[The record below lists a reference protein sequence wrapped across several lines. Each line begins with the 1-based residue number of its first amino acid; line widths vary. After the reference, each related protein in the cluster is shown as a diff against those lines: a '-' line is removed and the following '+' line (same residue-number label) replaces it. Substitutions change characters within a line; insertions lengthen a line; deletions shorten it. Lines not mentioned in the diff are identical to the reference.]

1 MSACNVL
8 ITPSAGYIA
17 TDTAVYTADLQL
29 QTFGTKAWTY
39 PHMRCAFTGRGS
51 ASFLT
56 QAGAVLGF
64 LPNPSRCIDG
74 LIPQVQETLG
84 TVLHACN
91 QDMALA
97 GAMDVQ
103 AFIVGWSEEKN
114 RVVGY
119 EVSYWVDGQYEPFEP
134 IPMEDL
140 LYLTPNLSASDPL
153 LRKEHLIDFQ
163 QWHGRKIVKNP
174 DEFMVHAMKKQRAVA
189 FDLGDVCEEARGFIG
204 GDLIVTEIARHGIK
218 QRSIHR
224 WADQLGGTYTEH
236 QKAVA

>member
-8 ITPSAGYIA
+8 ITPAAGYIA
-17 TDTAVYTADLQL
+17 TDTAVYTPDLHL
-29 QTFGTKAWTY
+29 QTFAPKVWTY

-51 ASFLT
+51 ASFLA
-56 QAGAVLGF
+56 QAGLMLGY
-64 LPNPSRCIDG
+64 LPNPSRSIDG
-74 LIPQVQETLG
+74 LVLQARNGLET
-84 TVLHACN
+84 VYRACHD
-91 QDMALA
+91 DMADV
-97 GAMDVQ
+97 GALEVQ
-103 AFIVGWSEEKN
+103 AFIVGWSDDKN

-119 EVSYWVDGQYEPFEP
+119 EVSCWEGGQCEPFQP
-134 IPMEDL
+134 IPMDDM

-163 QWHGRKIVKNP
+163 QWNGRKIVKAP
-174 DEFMVHAMKKQRAVA
+174 DEFMTYAMKKQRAMA

-236 QKAVA
+236 QRAVA

>member
-29 QTFGTKAWTY
+29 QTFGPKVATY

-51 ASFLT
+51 ASFLA
-56 QAGAVLGF
+56 QAGLALGF

-74 LIPQVQETLG
+74 LISQVQQTLG
-84 TVLHACN
+84 TVYEACTH
-91 QDMALA
+91 DMTQVGAL
-97 GAMDVQ
+97 DVQ
-103 AFIVGWSEEKN
+103 AFLVGWSEEKN
-114 RVVGY
+114 KVVGY
-119 EVSYWVDGQYEPFEP
+119 EVSHWVGGQYEPFQP
-134 IPMEDL
+134 IPMDDL

-163 QWHGRKIVKNP
+163 RWNGRQIVKAP
-174 DEFMVHAMKKQRAVA
+174 DEFMTHAMKKQRAMA
-189 FDLGDVCEEARGFIG
+189 FDLGDVCEDARGFIG
-204 GDLIVTEIARHGIK
+204 GDLIVTEIGRHGIK

-224 WADQLGGTYTEH
+224 WADQIGGTYAEH
-236 QKAVA
+236 QKSAA